1 MKFINKRYRDIF
13 EQFIH
18 RGEATPFTLGT
29 LVFCA
34 FSILLLIVATFTQ
47 LNFSHSWFG
56 GASKNVLYNPQIIVM
71 MFIIYFLGRNYS
83 ILTFI
88 IYLIIGLFVWPIFV
102 FGKGIE
108 FLQNYLFGYLLG
120 FLFAIILSGT
130 ILNIS
135 QTIKA
140 RLISGLVGVGI
151 IHLTGFLYCF
161 LLAIFRF
168 IDFNLIFPVFRV
180 VTLNKL
186 IYDLIFVSLLMLIVP
201 YIKNIFWICMRP
213 LNPKKKIKKFQH
225 KIQDNS

>member
-18 RGEATPFTLGT
+18 KGEATPFTLGT

-47 LNFSHSWFG
+47 LNFSHIWFG
-56 GASKNVLYNPQIIVM
+56 GAPKNIMYNPQIIVM
-71 MFIIYFLGRNYS
+71 MFIIYLLGRNYS

-130 ILNIS
+130 LLNYS
-135 QTIKA
+135 QTIKT
-140 RLISGLVGVGI
+140 RLIAGLVGVGT
-151 IHLTGFLYCF
+151 IHLSGLLYCF

-168 IDFNLIFPVFRV
+168 IDFSLIFPVFKV
-180 VTLNKL
+180 VTLNKI
-186 IYDLIFVSLLMLIVP
+186 IYDLIFVSLLMLVMP
-201 YIKNIFWICMRP
+201 YIKNIFWICIRP
-213 LNPKKKIKKFQH
+213 LNPKKKIKKFQRTT
-225 KIQDNS
+225 QCNS